1 MTKKSK
7 IKIDWHGNG
16 GRCYPAPRKVK
27 TAKCGVCNSQMNV
40 KRNVLG
46 TTSWVESMAREK
58 HRHDCFICPNIN
70 ENWHKRIYRLKMD
83 VYEEEISD
91 RDPIGLEKMRQVA
104 EKEIIELLEANAAR

>member
-46 TTSWVESMAREK
+46 TTSWVE
-58 HRHDCFICPNIN
+58 
-70 ENWHKRIYRLKMD
+70 
-83 VYEEEISD
+83 
-91 RDPIGLEKMRQVA
+91 
-104 EKEIIELLEANAAR
+104 